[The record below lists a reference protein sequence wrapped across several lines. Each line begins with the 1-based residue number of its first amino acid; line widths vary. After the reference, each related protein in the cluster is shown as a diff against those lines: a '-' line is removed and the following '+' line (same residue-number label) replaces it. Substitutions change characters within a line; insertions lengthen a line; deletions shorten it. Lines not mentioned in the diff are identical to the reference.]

1 MKRVCYN
8 IVSMG
13 KQIEKF
19 IEKNEKYKIV
29 LEEKLQFL
37 WKDLNSNLEVKWRN
51 LKSKLQNSENNE
63 VFERVDNLIDWC
75 IKHDMN
81 VFYDATNINKKYRRK
96 FVNQFKDKDNVKIIY
111 LVFPADVELS
121 NKRIRKDMSDGVDR
135 SDVPYEVLERQM
147 KLYKETIEKGFEDEN
162 VQEVIY
168 L

>member
-1 MKRVCYN
+1 MHKKKLLN
-8 IVSMG
+8 
-13 KQIEKF
+13 
-19 IEKNEKYKIV
+19 YKIFME
-29 LEEKLQFL
+29 LILPIGISGCGKSRLYKKEYSDYKLVSPDEIRKFL
-37 WKDLNSNLEVKWRN
+37 TGNISDQ
-51 LKSKLQNSENNE
+51 SKNNE

>member
-1 MKRVCYN
+1 MELILPIGISGSGKSRLYKKEYSDYKLVSPDEIRKFLTGN
-8 IVSMG
+8 ISD
-13 KQIEKF
+13 Q
-19 IEKNEKYKIV
+19 
-29 LEEKLQFL
+29 
-37 WKDLNSNLEVKWRN
+37 
-51 LKSKLQNSENNE
+51 SKNNE

-81 VFYDATNINKKYRRK
+81 VFYDATNINKKYRCK

>member
-1 MKRVCYN
+1 MELILPIGISGSGKSRIYKKEYSDYKLVSPDEIRKFLTGN
-8 IVSMG
+8 ISD
-13 KQIEKF
+13 Q
-19 IEKNEKYKIV
+19 
-29 LEEKLQFL
+29 
-37 WKDLNSNLEVKWRN
+37 
-51 LKSKLQNSENNE
+51 SKNNE

-81 VFYDATNINKKYRRK
+81 VFYDATNINKKYRHK

>member
-1 MKRVCYN
+1 
-8 IVSMG
+8 
-13 KQIEKF
+13 
-19 IEKNEKYKIV
+19 
-29 LEEKLQFL
+29 
-37 WKDLNSNLEVKWRN
+37 
-51 LKSKLQNSENNE
+51 
-63 VFERVDNLIDWC
+63 
-75 IKHDMN
+75 MN

>member
-1 MKRVCYN
+1 MHKKKLLN
-8 IVSMG
+8 
-13 KQIEKF
+13 
-19 IEKNEKYKIV
+19 YKIFME
-29 LEEKLQFL
+29 LILPIGISGSGKSRLYKKEYSDYKLVSPDEIRKFL
-37 WKDLNSNLEVKWRN
+37 TGNISDQ
-51 LKSKLQNSENNE
+51 SKNNE

-147 KLYKETIEKGFEDEN
+147 KLYKETIEKGVEDEN

>member
-1 MKRVCYN
+1 MHKKKLLN
-8 IVSMG
+8 
-13 KQIEKF
+13 
-19 IEKNEKYKIV
+19 YKIFME
-29 LEEKLQFL
+29 LILPIGISGSGKSRLYKKEYSDYKLVSPDEIRKFL
-37 WKDLNSNLEVKWRN
+37 TGNISDQ
-51 LKSKLQNSENNE
+51 SKNNE

-147 KLYKETIEKGFEDEN
+147 KLYKETFEKGFEDEN